1 MSSNARAAAAPHSV
15 EVAASLPTS
24 LREGVP
30 GESFLDLSQLP
41 VPCSASVCYLPVA
54 VVLHLFSLFPVS
66 GSTLVFPPTSRDFHF

>member
-15 EVAASLPTS
+15 EVSASLPTS

-54 VVLHLFSLFPVS
+54 VVLHLFSSFPVS